1 MEVRKMSNVTGRL
14 EKEMIFFE
22 NMEKK
27 LQGLPQI
34 FREYYTSLRA
44 NRKSFTTIGVY
55 VNNILHF
62 ANFVTKDKLTA
73 DFYKHITSS
82 DIENYMISLE
92 TRKTKDGIQRT
103 GDDILQARWS
113 SLNTFFGWL
122 VKKGYI
128 SQNPM
133 VIVDRP
139 KNNTEHKV
147 VYLNKGEIA
156 KLFKAVEQN
165 PNKVM
170 AVRDATLFS
179 VAIST
184 GLRASALTNINLE
197 DIDWENGVI
206 NVIEKRKKVRE
217 IPIGENTQQALKE
230 WIKIRNKEFADVKS
244 DALFLSQKKTRL
256 SGDAGNDALRKYCE
270 EAGIQK
276 HITLHKLRAST
287 ATNLAAAK
295 VDLQTIAYILGHGN
309 TAVTLRYTAIL
320 DENKKNAKDILDKL
334 SQRK

>member
-1 MEVRKMSNVTGRL
+1 MSNVTGRL